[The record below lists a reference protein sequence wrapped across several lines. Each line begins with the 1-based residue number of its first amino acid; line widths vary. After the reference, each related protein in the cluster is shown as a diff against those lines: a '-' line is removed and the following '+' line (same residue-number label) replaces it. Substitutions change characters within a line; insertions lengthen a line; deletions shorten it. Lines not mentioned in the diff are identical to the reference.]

1 MRETSEGGHCPY
13 LIVVDAGRQNSVQD
27 SFLDLSVIEDLQR
40 VKVSAAPTDNE
51 AKDH

>member
-27 SFLDLSVIEDLQR
+27 SFLDLSVIENLQR
-40 VKVSAAPTDNE
+40 VKVPAASTDNE
-51 AKDH
+51 AKHH